1 MLLKNER
8 LEKKQQ
14 VRLKMTFKK
23 ILIITFLEWLV
34 LAVIKIVYFQDTVFF
49 GDWSRYVYW
58 GAILIATT
66 FLVRRLG
73 VLNFL
78 EAGSI
83 AVFWFLAFLFL
94 DFILVSGYLGTE
106 IFAQGVFW
114 VGYLVMMFAV
124 FFFHHKRHIQIRKQ
138 HQAHGHH

>member
-1 MLLKNER
+1 
-8 LEKKQQ
+8 
-14 VRLKMTFKK
+14 MTFKK
-23 ILIITFLEWLV
+23 VLLITFLEWLF
-34 LAVIKIVYFQDTVFF
+34 LALAKIVYFQDTIFSGGV
-49 GDWSRYVYW
+49 SQYAYW
-58 GAILIATT
+58 GVILIITT

-94 DFILVSGYLGTE
+94 DFILVSGYLGMG
-106 IFAQGVFW
+106 IFSQGAFW
-114 VGYLVMMFAV
+114 VGHMVMMFSV